1 MVDSLLEGKTLVWIS
16 VDPTGLFTAATRK
29 MLQDYLKQQASAAIV
44 KLQLMQAESAEEAVS
59 MVGRQTT
66 GLISFVVPTV
76 AQLAP
81 TSQALWRMRGRQ
93 GQPIT
98 ACFIDPDQ
106 VQHVPLLLESGAQII
121 VSQLDV
127 WQKSLPRI
135 VLQAPLSKWGVHP
148 LTSGL
153 VDRLPWP
160 NT

>member
-1 MVDSLLEGKTLVWIS
+1 MVDSLLEEKRWFGS
-16 VDPTGLFTAATRK
+16 VSIPRAYLLPPRERCCKIILSSKLRRHRQTPTHASRIRRGSGLDGR
-29 MLQDYLKQQASAAIV
+29 
-44 KLQLMQAESAEEAVS
+44 
-59 MVGRQTT
+59 GRQTT

-127 WQKSLPRI
+127 
-135 VLQAPLSKWGVHP
+135 
-148 LTSGL
+148 
-153 VDRLPWP
+153 
-160 NT
+160 